1 MGKDL
6 IEIEKEILSNY
17 IVSEDY
23 VSLKQ
28 PDKGVLDRLE
38 ELFEKRQALLDKMFT
53 WSPENTEKVRRVNDQ
68 LRMLSSKLHER
79 TNAMYQKASFICD
92 DPDFDDD
99 YEIEGTLGFFYNG
112 PESILILND
121 DSEYGS
127 NFPRMINALSEYY
140 HANPGW
146 IGKYM
151 MSIKPGD
158 ENMDDKMN
166 WNESPLS
173 HPGIAFCYVCH
184 NFCCHALYSIPDL
197 IRLND
202 FWSEVHFTE
211 QNFSK

>member
-99 YEIEGTLGFFYNG
+99 YEIEGTLKYSYNG
-112 PESILILND
+112 EDSVLKLPD
-121 DSEYGS
+121 DNFYGS
-127 NFPRMINALSEYY
+127 DFNLMISALNSFYY
-140 HANPGW
+140 YN
-146 IGKYM
+146 I
-151 MSIKPGD
+151 
-158 ENMDDKMN
+158 
-166 WNESPLS
+166 
-173 HPGIAFCYVCH
+173 
-184 NFCCHALYSIPDL
+184 
-197 IRLND
+197 
-202 FWSEVHFTE
+202 T
-211 QNFSK
+211 